1 MPPLGQGLG
10 VFVPSSTR
18 VPSLGINPLYAQK
31 TLNSLENFPNGLSEK
46 KAFCSANR
54 KTMRAFERPV
64 SIGAARLI
72 RHLDDYENV

>member
-1 MPPLGQGLG
+1 VRGAGNRQLWRPVVTRRNRDSDIK
-10 VFVPSSTR
+10 VFC
-18 VPSLGINPLYAQK
+18 
-31 TLNSLENFPNGLSEK
+31 FFSEK

>member
-31 TLNSLENFPNGLSEK
+31 TLNSLENFPNGL
-46 KAFCSANR
+46 
-54 KTMRAFERPV
+54 
-64 SIGAARLI
+64 
-72 RHLDDYENV
+72 